1 MRKRRMKWNVLA
13 LCMAVVLIVTMLP
26 TQVLTRAETI
36 GGKVE
41 IKPISY
47 DIGEN
52 AFNYQITTSEENAY
66 IAYYVYNRNE
76 YNYTRDELFNLA
88 KETTEQKNR
97 QVEVKVSGKESE
109 TLYVALISAEGD
121 LICSQE
127 YNSTFYDR
135 LLEDDAESIEYVN
148 GTLDDVSAE
157 AKNGKII
164 VKDSSNQSGSGT
176 IYIYGCFGTSG
187 WYEIADCSFTN
198 GEAQADISDRIRES
212 GDHVVKYF
220 IVKNGVVTTKV
231 NTVIYNYTKPTA
243 KLDPVNIS
251 TVKWEKGI
259 LTIPG
264 VDQNSQLMGK
274 IIEATIY
281 RSNDNEQWLR
291 GNGRGAWLGNQDIE
305 LDLNDEIKD
314 YKYYKVGLVV
324 KSDDID
330 NYLNSDEV
338 FTDIYDTTSSSEE
351 VDNTLK
357 DVLTQAGVDSV
368 EKADADTLNKI
379 YNEADEIKK
388 AEIAKAL
395 RDGLKETD
403 TATLR
408 TAMQTNSDTRA
419 TVEAIEKMSGI
430 TVANDV
436 SEDVKAYI
444 DTANIKVLGAALN
457 ADDGVSNVGLKIT
470 KEADVATLDS
480 KYKNAIPLGITLT
493 NVSTAAS
500 GLAVPVT
507 ITIPVPRGIDIS
519 KLVILHMNA
528 DGTVNENFSNGNG
541 YSYDINSRTI
551 TFTVTHFS
559 TFIFAEADETNTNPE
574 NPTTPENPTSP
585 ANPTTPENPT
595 TPGSSVTNPTTTA
608 ELAQSQATE
617 TDNTASA
624 TAETVTASPKTGDNG
639 SMAVLWILFASC
651 AITAFCYAKK
661 RVRR

>member
-26 TQVLTRAETI
+26 TQVLTKAETI
-36 GGKVE
+36 DGKVE

-52 AFNYQITTSEENAY
+52 AFNYRITTSEENAY
-66 IAYYVYNRNE
+66 IAYYVYNKQE
-76 YNYTRDELFNLA
+76 YNYTMDELFNLA
-88 KETTEQKNR
+88 KETTEQKNQ
-97 QVEVKVSGKESE
+97 QVEVKVSGNILDL
-109 TLYVALISAEGD
+109 LYVALISTEGD
-121 LICSQE
+121 LLCYTRCNTAFNHIL
-127 YNSTFYDR
+127 FA
-135 LLEDDAESIEYVN
+135 DDAENIEYVN

-157 AKNGKII
+157 VKNGKII
-164 VKDSSNQSGSGT
+164 VKDSSNQSGSGRICYT
-176 IYIYGCFGTSG
+176 FTRGMNGDDFGKLVNC
-187 WYEIADCSFTN
+187 DFTD
-198 GEAQADISDRIRES
+198 GEAQVDISDCISES
-212 GDHVVKYF
+212 GEYLFKYF

-231 NTVIYNYTKPTA
+231 NTVTYNYTKPTA
-243 KLDPVNIS
+243 KLDPINIS

-264 VDQNSQLMGK
+264 VDKNSQLMGK
-274 IIEATIY
+274 RIAATLY
-281 RSNDNEQWLR
+281 KSNDNEQWLR
-291 GNGRGAWLGNQDIE
+291 GTCRGTGLGNYDTRVDYNE
-305 LDLNDEIKD
+305 SIKD
-314 YKYYKVGLVV
+314 YKYYKVGIVV

-330 NYLNSDEV
+330 NCLDSDEV

-379 YNEADEIKK
+379 YNEADETKK

-541 YSYDINSRTI
+541 YSYDLNSRTI

-559 TFIFAEADETNTNPE
+559 TFIFAEADDTSTTPE
-574 NPTTPENPTSP
+574 NPTTP
-585 ANPTTPENPT
+585 ANPT

-608 ELAQSQATE
+608 EPAQSQATE

-624 TAETVTASPKTGDNG
+624 TAETVTSSPKTGDNG
-639 SMAVLWILFASC
+639 SMAVLWVLFAGC

>member
-1 MRKRRMKWNVLA
+1 M
-13 LCMAVVLIVTMLP
+13 
-26 TQVLTRAETI
+26 
-36 GGKVE
+36 
-41 IKPISY
+41 
-47 DIGEN
+47 
-52 AFNYQITTSEENAY
+52 
-66 IAYYVYNRNE
+66 
-76 YNYTRDELFNLA
+76 
-88 KETTEQKNR
+88 
-97 QVEVKVSGKESE
+97 
-109 TLYVALISAEGD
+109 
-121 LICSQE
+121 
-127 YNSTFYDR
+127 
-135 LLEDDAESIEYVN
+135 
-148 GTLDDVSAE
+148 
-157 AKNGKII
+157 
-164 VKDSSNQSGSGT
+164 
-176 IYIYGCFGTSG
+176 
-187 WYEIADCSFTN
+187 
-198 GEAQADISDRIRES
+198 
-212 GDHVVKYF
+212 
-220 IVKNGVVTTKV
+220 
-231 NTVIYNYTKPTA
+231 IYNYTKPTA

-264 VDQNSQLMGK
+264 ADKNSQLMGK
-274 IIEATIY
+274 RIAATIY
-281 RSNDNEQWLR
+281 RSNDKEQWSR
-291 GNGRGAWLGNQDIE
+291 GVCYSGPLGNWDRE
-305 LDLNDEIKD
+305 FNFNDEIKD
-314 YKYYKVGLVV
+314 YKYYKVGIVV

-330 NYLNSDEV
+330 NYLSSDEV

-351 VDNTLK
+351 VNNTLK
-357 DVLTQAGVDSV
+357 DVLAQAGVDSV
-368 EKADADTLNKI
+368 DKADADTLNKI
-379 YNEADEIKK
+379 YNEADETKK

-541 YSYDINSRTI
+541 YSYDLNSRTI

-559 TFIFAEADETNTNPE
+559 TFIFAEADDTSTTPG
-574 NPTTPENPTSP
+574 NPTTP

-595 TPGSSVTNPTTTA
+595 TPANPTTPGNSVTNSTASA
-608 ELAQSQATE
+608 ELALSQATE

-624 TAETVTASPKTGDNG
+624 TAETVTSSPKTEDNG
-639 SMAVLWILFASC
+639 SMAVVWVLFAGC